1 MFGCSFSALL
11 GWHGWWSVFGVAL
24 VFAIVAYLL
33 TSHVNAKRRRA
44 DSDDSLSI
52 LKKRLAEGEITT
64 DEFNTLK
71 QYL

>member
-24 VFAIVAYLL
+24 VVAVVAYLL
-33 TSHVNAKRRRA
+33 VNHGNAKRRKA
-44 DSDDSLSI
+44 DSNDSLSI
-52 LKKRLAEGEITT
+52 LKRRLAAGEITA
-64 DEFNTLK
+64 DEFNMLK